1 MGVFALYQKLDA
13 DGSHTLEAGSDQWRF
28 VQSSLDPLWQTPGL
42 LDGLKQ
48 ETRPSFRNFSG
59 ALFGQVDWMVTSK
72 IVVTPGI
79 RINYDWKK
87 VDFTRT
93 VSGGLAT
100 DDPILLALKNQVF
113 KPLSFRSD
121 IDDLNFSG
129 QFGMRYELSNRAR
142 VYGNYSLGFK
152 PVGLNLGGIPTE
164 NGEPLI
170 DLTVVKP
177 EQVRH
182 FEFGVKS
189 EPFMNNILNLTVFNT
204 DIYNYQTNVR
214 SSEPGVI
221 RGYLANAEHVRT
233 RGAEIEASY
242 NLEGFL
248 RLNAFVSFTD
258 GRYVKFTNAPVPL
271 EETGGNDY
279 KDISGG
285 LLPGISRWS
294 YSAGAEAYTSGSF
307 LGNEG
312 EYFIASDIFY
322 RSSFSSNPS
331 PSVYLN
337 VAGYA
342 LINVRLGYRT
352 YQGITL
358 FVWARNIA
366 DTDYFEQ
373 LQAAGGNAGHYA
385 GVLGDP
391 RTFGITIRYKFN

>member
-1 MGVFALYQKLDA
+1 MI
-13 DGSHTLEAGSDQWRF
+13 T
-28 VQSSLDPLWQTPGL
+28 
-42 LDGLKQ
+42 
-48 ETRPSFRNFSG
+48 N
-59 ALFGQVDWMVTSK
+59 K
-72 IVVTPGI
+72 IIVTPGI

-100 DDPILLALKNQVF
+100 GDPIILALKNQVF

-129 QFGMRYELSNRAR
+129 QFGMRYELCNRVR

-170 DLTVVKP
+170 ALTVVKP

-182 FEFGVKS
+182 SEFGVKS
-189 EPFMNNILNLTVFNT
+189 EPFMNNILNVTVFNT
-204 DIYNYQTNVR
+204 DIYNYQTNVC

-221 RGYLANAEHVRT
+221 RGYLANAEHIRT

-294 YSAGAEAYTSGSF
+294 YSAGAEAYSGGSF

-322 RSSFSSNPS
+322 RSSFSSNPT
-331 PSVYLN
+331 PSAYLN
-337 VAGYA
+337 VAGYT
-342 LINVRLGYRT
+342 LINAQLGYRT
-352 YQGITL
+352 YRGITL

-373 LQAAGGNAGHYA
+373 LLAAGGHAGHYA

-391 RTFGITIRYKFN
+391 RTYGITIRYKFN